1 MRQALAMRLANTS
14 KLVVVVVFLA
24 LVVSAVVAWSARDT
38 SKTVTVEF
46 SETTAVYEGSDVKV
60 LGVAIGKVEKLT
72 PRGDAVVAT
81 ISYDDQY
88 DLPRDVKAAIVS
100 PAIVGDRYVQF
111 APAYTEGPTLEDG
124 ATIGN
129 DRTAVPV
136 ELDEVYASIS
146 DLSVALGPDGAN
158 DDGSLSRLVD
168 NLAGQLDGQGAQ
180 VNETIQNF
188 SKLAT
193 TLDSNS
199 EDLFGSVREVQE
211 FVEVLNRNDETV
223 RAFNDST
230 AQVSE
235 VLEGERDDLAET
247 LSALSTALTDV
258 NTLVTENRDVL
269 RSNVDKIESLSQVL
283 RTRQGEFEELLV
295 AAPTALSNI
304 ALTYN
309 GNYGTLDNR
318 AGLEELLLGGIK
330 DPAGLL
336 CNLLD
341 ESTDDALCGTLS
353 DLLDPILGGLSP
365 RTAPGSAPMQAEK
378 SASSLAEMMEVP
390 Q

>member
-1 MRQALAMRLANTS
+1 MREALAMRLANTS

-24 LVVSAVVAWSARDT
+24 LVVSAVVIWTARDT
-38 SKTVTVEF
+38 DKTVTVEF

-72 PRGDAVVAT
+72 PRGDMVVAT
-81 ISYDDQY
+81 ISYDDTY
-88 DLPRDVKAAIVS
+88 DLPDDVKAAIVS

-136 ELDEVYASIS
+136 ELDEVYSSIS

-211 FVEVLNRNDETV
+211 FVEVLNRNDATV

-235 VLEGERDDLAET
+235 VLEGERDDLAAT

-341 ESTDDALCGTLS
+341 ESTDDALCGAVS
-353 DLLDPILGGLSP
+353 GILDPILGGLSP
-365 RTAPGSAPMQAEK
+365 RTAPGGAPMQTEQ
-378 SASSLAEMMEVP
+378 SASSLEEMMEVP